1 MKCVGDDSKESE
13 SDKNPTNTHTHTN
26 TCKQALAYTH
36 TSFKESAY
44 RRLHC
49 KTEQLD
55 VNFDVFVRVCVC
67 VCAFACRWKRVAI
80 NHSVKWTITGKP
92 REAKLSKRRAR
103 LGLALHVL

>member
-13 SDKNPTNTHTHTN
+13 SDKNPTNTHTLQHM
-26 TCKQALAYTH
+26 QAGACIHTH

-55 VNFDVFVRVCVC
+55 VNLDVFVRVCVC

-103 LGLALHVL
+103 LGLTLHVL